1 MIAIAVMGFFFARA
15 GFLRGTNPPDFWRSI
30 ARFRMLR
37 KRDSKKDPPQGFG
50 GFNSHSSLRSR
61 CSASCVLIK
70 GGVNMSTATNS
81 TSISR
86 SRRRTRDPVKL
97 TALIYLR
104 EALIAE
110 RYENC
115 ADFIAIA
122 KEFGALDAE
131 IRVLLEDPRR
141 HPSS

>member
-1 MIAIAVMGFFFARA
+1 MNPT
-15 GFLRGTNPPDFWRSI
+15 LSSTGTTRY
-30 ARFRMLR
+30 
-37 KRDSKKDPPQGFG
+37 
-50 GFNSHSSLRSR
+50 
-61 CSASCVLIK
+61 
-70 GGVNMSTATNS
+70 
-81 TSISR
+81 
-86 SRRRTRDPVKL
+86 RRRSRDPVKL

-115 ADFIAIA
+115 AEFIAIA
-122 KEFGALDAE
+122 KEFGALDEE